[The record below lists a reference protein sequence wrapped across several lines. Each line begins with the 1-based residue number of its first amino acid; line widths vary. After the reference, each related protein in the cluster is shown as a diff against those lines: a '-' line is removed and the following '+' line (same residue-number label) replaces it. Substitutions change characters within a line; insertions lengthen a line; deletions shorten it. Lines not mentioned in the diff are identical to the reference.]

1 MALLPRVAENN
12 GGGMKQTDPP
22 PTETAVVPEFPPPQ
36 VIAGLLMSA
45 TLAPSMHNTQ
55 PWRFRALRPRHP
67 PGPTPVPDFTPDPP
81 QPPGYDRVQTAP
93 PPAPVS
99 PRDGQ

>member
-1 MALLPRVAENN
+1 
-12 GGGMKQTDPP
+12 MKQTDPP

-55 PWRFRALRPRHP
+55 PWRFRAVRACPQHRDVRSATCWTSRYDFGTAHL
-67 PGPTPVPDFTPDPP
+67 PV
-81 QPPGYDRVQTAP
+81 
-93 PPAPVS
+93 
-99 PRDGQ
+99 